1 MGKSGKAIT
10 CSEAVVWIGKGVG
23 GGSHVVWDSGLYVEG
38 WKGYDGGL
46 VCESTFC
53 EEGGR
58 RVEDG
63 FLSGLF
69 GEIFFSSSSGEVKAD
84 FLFCRILRPWR
95 MLSKK
100 SYLTCMTISKR
111 IEMDRRFM
119 K

>member
-1 MGKSGKAIT
+1 MGKSGKAIS

-53 EEGGR
+53 EEGRR

-69 GEIFFSSSSGEVKAD
+69 GEFLFSSDSSGEVKAD
-84 FLFCRILRPWR
+84 FFVL
-95 MLSKK
+95 
-100 SYLTCMTISKR
+100 
-111 IEMDRRFM
+111 
-119 K
+119 